1 MSINEIEAYLAAQPE
16 AQRSTLEAL
25 QATIRKLAPEAEE
38 GMSYGMPAVLYKG
51 KGLAGYGGYKAHC
64 SYFPMSG
71 SVVEKLA
78 DELAGYETSK
88 GGFKFPI
95 GEPPLEALVAR
106 LLAARKAEIE
116 GAA

>member
-1 MSINEIEAYLAAQPE
+1 MSHREIEAYLAAQPE
-16 AQRSTLEAL
+16 AQRSSLEAL
-25 QATIRKLAPEAEE
+25 RATIHKLAPEAEE
-38 GMSYGMPAVLYKG
+38 GMSYGLPTFFYKG

-95 GEPPLEALVAR
+95 GEPPTEALVAK
-106 LLAARKAEIE
+106 LLEVRKAEIE
-116 GAA
+116 G